1 MFVKANALAD
11 EDPEFV
17 VKARNTFTGQSR
29 HLGDSLHNQGIIK
42 ELFEVEF
49 DHYHAGG
56 YILLDS
62 LHLVYGNLFKKY
74 KICGRILESA
84 MQFTISTK
92 STEMFSLKLKS
103 KLIIR

>member
-42 ELFEVEF
+42 ELFEVE
-49 DHYHAGG
+49 
-56 YILLDS
+56 
-62 LHLVYGNLFKKY
+62 
-74 KICGRILESA
+74 C
-84 MQFTISTK
+84 
-92 STEMFSLKLKS
+92 
-103 KLIIR
+103 

>member
-42 ELFEVEF
+42 ELFEVECWIWPSRWI
-49 DHYHAGG
+49 H
-56 YILLDS
+56 
-62 LHLVYGNLFKKY
+62 V
-74 KICGRILESA
+74 
-84 MQFTISTK
+84 
-92 STEMFSLKLKS
+92 
-103 KLIIR
+103 